1 MIMDIGNVKNVEWRL
16 RFMRK
21 INKNTLKLLKVL
33 FVSFA
38 EIGIIVGTILSFY
51 MYFNAELLV
60 DKMHYGFAF
69 VVCVIFLTHDYKN
82 G

>member
-1 MIMDIGNVKNVEWRL
+1 MDIGNVKNVEWRL

-60 DKMHYGFAF
+60 DKMHYGFTF

>member
-1 MIMDIGNVKNVEWRL
+1 MSFKELISKNKY
-16 RFMRK
+16 F
-21 INKNTLKLLKVL
+21 I
-33 FVSFA
+33 
-38 EIGIIVGTILSFY
+38 IGIIISFLATALMILVMSFL

>member
-1 MIMDIGNVKNVEWRL
+1 MIMDIGNVLNVEWRL

>member
-1 MIMDIGNVKNVEWRL
+1 MIMDIGNVLNAEWRL

>member
-60 DKMHYGFAF
+60 DKMHYGFVF

>member
-1 MIMDIGNVKNVEWRL
+1 MIMDIGNVLNAERRFV
-16 RFMRK
+16 FMRK